1 MNQLYSILIGYAF
14 GNLISAYLVTRLKVG
29 KSPAEIG
36 SGNPG
41 TANIGAQLG
50 KGYGILVLVLD
61 LLKTIIAIILCH
73 YLFPDLGRLVIL
85 TTGLGV
91 TLGHNFP
98 FWLKFKG
105 GKGVA
110 VAVIL
115 VLLYQPFWGLI
126 ALLIAL
132 VLLLWCQYL
141 ALGGIMILLADTL
154 LGIFFYPLEA
164 WLILLVLLL
173 IMTFRFWADLKAI
186 HAGQAKKVDLL
197 RRFRKKSSKS

>member
-1 MNQLYSILIGYAF
+1 MSQLYSILIGYAF
-14 GNLISAYLVTRLKVG
+14 GNLISAYLVAYLKVG
-29 KSPAEIG
+29 QSPASFG

-41 TANIGAQLG
+41 TANVGAELG
-50 KGYGILVLVLD
+50 KGAGIAVLILD
-61 LLKTIIAIILCH
+61 LLKTILAIILCA
-73 YLFPDLGRLVIL
+73 YLFPELGRLVIL

-98 FWLKFKG
+98 IWLKFKG

-115 VLLYQPFWGLI
+115 VLLYDPLWGLV

-132 VLLLWCQYL
+132 ALLLWTQYL
-141 ALGGIMILLADTL
+141 ALGGLMILLADTI

-164 WLILLVLLL
+164 WLILLVLLV
-173 IMTFRFWADLKAI
+173 IMALRFWADLKAI
-186 HAGQAKKVDLL
+186 YTGTAKKVDLL
-197 RRFRKKSSKS
+197 KRFHKKPE

>member
-1 MNQLYSILIGYAF
+1 MTQLYSILIGYAF
-14 GNLISAYLVTRLKVG
+14 GNLISAYLISRLKTG

-50 KGYGILVLVLD
+50 KSYGILVLALD
-61 LLKTIIAIILCH
+61 LLKTILAIILCH
-73 YLFPDLGRLVIL
+73 YLFPELGRLVIL

-115 VLLYQPFWGLI
+115 VLLYNPLWGLV

-132 VLLLWCQYL
+132 ALLLWCQYL
-141 ALGGIMILLADTL
+141 ALGGIMILLADTI

-164 WLILLVLLL
+164 WLILFVLLL
-173 IMTFRFWADLKAI
+173 IMVIRFYKDLKDI
-186 HAGQAKKVDLL
+186 KNGTAKKVDLL
-197 RRFRKKSSKS
+197 KRFKNRA